1 MNNQQKTIS
10 RIVEYSGIGLFNGEG
25 VKLRFKPAPANT
37 GIKFIRTDIES
48 QPKVSANVET
58 LSGSNRM
65 ISLGEEGVGVKS
77 VEHVMAALA
86 GLGIDNIEI
95 EINGNEVP
103 AGDGSSLVFTQLL
116 KGTGIKTLEEPKN
129 IFYLQEELKVS
140 DGDSSILAVPYDKGL
155 SFSYILDFNGS
166 FLNRQCFEIE
176 MTEDNFSTEIAPART
191 FGLSTIIEEYRKRG
205 WGKGVTDEN
214 SLILNEDGTI
224 TKPLSMTPANLRFP
238 DECVRHKILDIIGDL
253 YLTNLTLHARIVATK
268 SGHYLNTCMAEK
280 IFESSKKRVHS

>member
-10 RIVEYSGIGLFNGEG
+10 RIVEYSGVGLFTGEE

-37 GIKFIRTDIES
+37 GIKFIRTDIAS

-65 ISLGEEGVGVKS
+65 ISLGEKRVGVES

-103 AGDGSSLVFTQLL
+103 AGDGSSLLFTQLL

-129 IFYLQEELKVS
+129 IFCLQEELKVNN
-140 DGDSSILAVPYDKGL
+140 GDASILALPYNKGL
-155 SFSYILDFNGS
+155 SLSYILDFNGS

-176 MTEDNFSTEIAPART
+176 MTENNFSTEIAPART
-191 FGLSTIIEEYRKRG
+191 FGLSTIIEEYKKRG

-238 DECVRHKILDIIGDL
+238 NECVRHKILDIIGDL
-253 YLTNLTLHARIVATK
+253 YLINLTLHARIVATK
-268 SGHYLNTCMAEK
+268 SGHYLNTCMAKK
-280 IFESSKKRVHS
+280 IFESSKKQVHS

>member
-10 RIVEYSGIGLFNGEG
+10 RIVEYSGVGLFTGEES
-25 VKLRFKPAPANT
+25 KLRFKPAPANT
-37 GIKFIRTDIES
+37 GVKFIRTDIAS

-65 ISLGEEGVGVKS
+65 ISLGEKGAGVKS

-103 AGDGSSLVFTQLL
+103 AGDGSSLLFTQLL
-116 KGTGIKTLEEPKN
+116 KSTGIKTLEEPKN
-129 IFYLQEELKVS
+129 IFCLQEELKVS
-140 DGDSSILAVPYDKGL
+140 NGDASIIALPYDKGL
-155 SFSYILDFNGS
+155 SLSYILDFNGS

-176 MTEDNFSTEIAPART
+176 MTENNFSTEIAPART
-191 FGLSTIIEEYRKRG
+191 FGLSTIIEEYKKRG

-224 TKPLSMTPANLRFP
+224 TKPLSMTPADLRFP
-238 DECVRHKILDIIGDL
+238 NECVRHKILDIIGDL

-280 IFESSKKRVHS
+280 IFESSKKQVHS

>member
-10 RIVEYSGIGLFNGEG
+10 RIVEYSGIGLFTGEG

-37 GIKFIRTDIES
+37 GIKFIRTDIAS
-48 QPKVSANVET
+48 QPEVLANVET

-65 ISLGEEGVGVKS
+65 VSLGEEGVGVKS

-86 GLGIDNIEI
+86 GLSIDNIEI

-155 SFSYILDFNGS
+155 SLSYILDFNGS

-280 IFESSKKRVHS
+280 ILESSKKQVHS

>member
-10 RIVEYSGIGLFNGEG
+10 RIVEYSGIGLFTGEG

-65 ISLGEEGVGVKS
+65 VSLGEEGVGVKS

-155 SFSYILDFNGS
+155 SLSYILDFNGS

-280 IFESSKKRVHS
+280 IFESSKKQVHS

>member
-1 MNNQQKTIS
+1 LNNQQKTIS
-10 RIVEYSGIGLFNGEG
+10 RIVEYSGVGLFTGEG

-37 GIKFIRTDIES
+37 GIKFIRTDIAR

-65 ISLGEEGVGVKS
+65 ISLGERGVGVRS

-103 AGDGSSLVFTQLL
+103 AGDGSSLLFTQLL

-129 IFYLQEELKVS
+129 IFCLQEELKVS
-140 DGDSSILAVPYDKGL
+140 SGDASILALPYDKGL
-155 SFSYILDFNGS
+155 SLSYILDFNGS

-176 MTEDNFSTEIAPART
+176 MTENNFSTEIAPART
-191 FGLSTIIEEYRKRG
+191 FGLSTIIEEYKKRG

-238 DECVRHKILDIIGDL
+238 NECVRHKILDIIGDL

-280 IFESSKKRVHS
+280 IFESSKKQVHN

>member
-1 MNNQQKTIS
+1 LNSQQKTIS
-10 RIVEYSGIGLFNGEG
+10 RIVEYSGIGLFTGKG
-25 VKLRFKPAPANT
+25 VKLRFNPAPANT
-37 GIKFIRTDIES
+37 GIKFIRTDIAS
-48 QPKVSANVET
+48 QPKVPANVET

-65 ISLGEEGVGVKS
+65 VSLGKNGIGVKS

-103 AGDGSSLVFTQLL
+103 AGDGSSLLFTQLL

-129 IFYLQEELKVS
+129 IFCLQEELKVS
-140 DGDSSILAVPYDKGL
+140 NGDASILALPYEKGL
-155 SFSYILDFNGS
+155 SLSYILDFNGS

-176 MTEDNFSTEIAPART
+176 MTENNFSTEIAPART

-280 IFESSKKRVHS
+280 ILESSKKQVHS

>member
-1 MNNQQKTIS
+1 LNNQQKTIS
-10 RIVEYSGIGLFNGEG
+10 RIVEYSGVGLFTGEE

-37 GIKFIRTDIES
+37 GVKFIRTDIAS

-65 ISLGEEGVGVKS
+65 ISLGEKGVGVKS

-103 AGDGSSLVFTQLL
+103 AGDGSSLLFTQLL

-129 IFYLQEELKVS
+129 IFCLQEELKVNN
-140 DGDSSILAVPYDKGL
+140 GDASILALPYDKGL
-155 SFSYILDFNGS
+155 SLSYILDYNGS

-176 MTEDNFSTEIAPART
+176 MTENNFSTEIAPART
-191 FGLSTIIEEYRKRG
+191 FGLSTIIEEYKKRG

-238 DECVRHKILDIIGDL
+238 NECVRHKILDIIGDL

-280 IFESSKKRVHS
+280 IFESSKKQVHS

>member
-10 RIVEYSGIGLFNGEG
+10 RIVEYSGVGLFTGEG

-37 GIKFIRTDIES
+37 GIKFIRTDIAS

-65 ISLGEEGVGVKS
+65 ISLGKNGVGVKS

-103 AGDGSSLVFTQLL
+103 AGDGSSLLFTQLL

-129 IFYLQEELKVS
+129 IFCLQEELKVS
-140 DGDSSILAVPYDKGL
+140 NGDASILALPYDKGL
-155 SFSYILDFNGS
+155 SLSYILDFNGS

-176 MTEDNFSTEIAPART
+176 MTENNFSTEIAPART
-191 FGLSTIIEEYRKRG
+191 FGLSTIIEEYKKRG

-224 TKPLSMTPANLRFP
+224 TKPLSMAPANLRFP
-238 DECVRHKILDIIGDL
+238 NECVRHKILDIIGDL

-280 IFESSKKRVHS
+280 IFESSKKQVHS

>member
-1 MNNQQKTIS
+1 MNNQQRTIS
-10 RIVEYSGIGLFNGEG
+10 RIVEYSGIGLFTGEG

-37 GIKFIRTDIES
+37 GIKFIRTDIAS
-48 QPKVSANVET
+48 QPEVLANVET

-65 ISLGEEGVGVKS
+65 VSLGEEGVGVKS

-155 SFSYILDFNGS
+155 SLSYILDFNGS

-191 FGLSTIIEEYRKRG
+191 FGLYTIIEEYRKRG

-224 TKPLSMTPANLRFP
+224 TKPLSMAPANLRFP

-280 IFESSKKRVHS
+280 ILESSKKQVHS

>member
-1 MNNQQKTIS
+1 MNSQQKTIS
-10 RIVEYSGIGLFNGEG
+10 RIVEYSGIGLFTGKG
-25 VKLRFKPAPANT
+25 VKLRFNPAPANT
-37 GIKFIRTDIES
+37 GIKFIRTDIAS
-48 QPKVSANVET
+48 QPKVPANVET

-65 ISLGEEGVGVKS
+65 VSLGKNGIGVKS

-103 AGDGSSLVFTQLL
+103 AGDGSSLLFTQLL

-129 IFYLQEELKVS
+129 IFCLQEELKVS
-140 DGDSSILAVPYDKGL
+140 NGDASILALPYDKGL
-155 SFSYILDFNGS
+155 SLSYILDFNGS

-176 MTEDNFSTEIAPART
+176 MTENNFSTEIAPART

-238 DECVRHKILDIIGDL
+238 DECIRHKILDIIGDL

-280 IFESSKKRVHS
+280 IFESSKKQVHS

>member
-1 MNNQQKTIS
+1 MNSQQKTIS
-10 RIVEYSGIGLFNGEG
+10 RIVEYSGIGLFTGKG
-25 VKLRFKPAPANT
+25 VKLRFNPAPANT
-37 GIKFIRTDIES
+37 GIKFIRTDIAS
-48 QPKVSANVET
+48 QPKVPANVET
-58 LSGSNRM
+58 LSGSDRM
-65 ISLGEEGVGVKS
+65 TSLGEEGVGVKS
-77 VEHVMAALA
+77 IEHVMAALA

-103 AGDGSSLVFTQLL
+103 AGDGSSLLFTQLL

-129 IFYLQEELKVS
+129 IFCLQEELKVS
-140 DGDSSILAVPYDKGL
+140 NGDASILALPYDKGL
-155 SFSYILDFNGS
+155 FLSYILDFNGS

-176 MTEDNFSTEIAPART
+176 MTENNFSTEIAPART

-238 DECVRHKILDIIGDL
+238 DECIRHKILDIIGDL

-280 IFESSKKRVHS
+280 IFESSKKQVHS

>member
-1 MNNQQKTIS
+1 MNNQQKTIA
-10 RIVEYSGIGLFNGEG
+10 RIVEYSGVGLFTGEE

-37 GIKFIRTDIES
+37 GIKFIRTDIAS
-48 QPKVSANVET
+48 QPNVSANVET

-65 ISLGEEGVGVKS
+65 ISLGEKGVGVKS

-95 EINGNEVP
+95 EINSNEVP
-103 AGDGSSLVFTQLL
+103 AGDGSSLLFTQLL

-129 IFYLQEELKVS
+129 IFCLQEELKVS
-140 DGDSSILAVPYDKGL
+140 NGDASILALPYDKGL
-155 SFSYILDFNGS
+155 SLSYILDFNGS

-176 MTEDNFSTEIAPART
+176 MTENNFSTEIAPART
-191 FGLSTIIEEYRKRG
+191 FGLSTIIEEYKKRG

-214 SLILNEDGTI
+214 SLILNKDGTI
-224 TKPLSMTPANLRFP
+224 TKPLSMTPSNLRNP
-238 DECVRHKILDIIGDL
+238 NECIRHKKLDIIDDL
-253 YLTNLTLHARIVATK
+253 YLSILTLHARIVATK

-280 IFESSKKRVHS
+280 IFESSKKQVHS

>member
-1 MNNQQKTIS
+1 MNNQQRTIS
-10 RIVEYSGIGLFNGEG
+10 RIVEYSGIGLFTGEG

-65 ISLGEEGVGVKS
+65 VSLGEEGVGVKS

-155 SFSYILDFNGS
+155 SLSYILDFNGS

-280 IFESSKKRVHS
+280 IFESSKKQVHS

>member
-1 MNNQQKTIS
+1 MNSQQKTIS
-10 RIVEYSGIGLFNGEG
+10 RIVEYSGVGLFTGEK
-25 VKLRFKPAPANT
+25 VKLRFNPAPANT
-37 GIKFIRTDIES
+37 GIKFIRTDIAS
-48 QPKVSANVET
+48 QPKVPANVET
-58 LSGSNRM
+58 LSGSKRM
-65 ISLGEEGVGVKS
+65 VSLGKNGIGVKS

-103 AGDGSSLVFTQLL
+103 AGDGSSLLFTQLL
-116 KGTGIKTLEEPKN
+116 KGTGIKPLEEPKN
-129 IFYLQEELKVS
+129 IFCLQEELKVS
-140 DGDSSILAVPYDKGL
+140 NGDASILALPYDKGL
-155 SFSYILDFNGS
+155 FLSYILDFNGS

-176 MTEDNFSTEIAPART
+176 MTENNFSTEIAPART
-191 FGLSTIIEEYRKRG
+191 FGLSTIIEEYKKRG

-224 TKPLSMTPANLRFP
+224 TKPLSKTPANLRFP
-238 DECVRHKILDIIGDL
+238 DECIRHKILDIIGDL

-280 IFESSKKRVHS
+280 ILESSKKQVHS

>member
-1 MNNQQKTIS
+1 MDNQQKTIS
-10 RIVEYSGIGLFNGEG
+10 RIVEYSGVGLFTGEE
-25 VKLRFKPAPANT
+25 VKLRFKPASAYT
-37 GIKFIRTDIES
+37 GIKFIRTDIAS

-65 ISLGEEGVGVKS
+65 ISLGEKGVGVKS

-95 EINGNEVP
+95 EINSNEVP
-103 AGDGSSLVFTQLL
+103 AGDGSSLLFTQLL

-129 IFYLQEELKVS
+129 IFCLQEELKVS
-140 DGDSSILAVPYDKGL
+140 NGDASILALPYDKGL
-155 SFSYILDFNGS
+155 SLSYILDFNGS

-176 MTEDNFSTEIAPART
+176 MTENNFSTEIAPART
-191 FGLSTIIEEYRKRG
+191 FGLSTIIDEYKKRG

-224 TKPLSMTPANLRFP
+224 TKPLSMAPANLRFP
-238 DECVRHKILDIIGDL
+238 NECVRHKILDIIGDL

-280 IFESSKKRVHS
+280 IFESSKKQVHS

>member
-65 ISLGEEGVGVKS
+65 VSLGEEGVGVKS

-103 AGDGSSLVFTQLL
+103 AGDGSSLLFTQLL
-116 KGTGIKTLEEPKN
+116 KGTGIKPLEEPKN
-129 IFYLQEELKVS
+129 IFCLQEELKVS
-140 DGDSSILAVPYDKGL
+140 NGDASILALPYEKGL
-155 SFSYILDFNGS
+155 SLSYILDFNGS

-176 MTEDNFSTEIAPART
+176 MTENNFSTEIAPART
-191 FGLSTIIEEYRKRG
+191 FGLSTIIEEYKKRG

-224 TKPLSMTPANLRFP
+224 TKPLSMAPANLRFP

-253 YLTNLTLHARIVATK
+253 CLTNLTLHARIVATK

-280 IFESSKKRVHS
+280 ILESSKRQVHS

>member
-10 RIVEYSGIGLFNGEG
+10 RIVEYSGVGLFTGEES
-25 VKLRFKPAPANT
+25 KLRFKPAPANT
-37 GIKFIRTDIES
+37 GIIFIRTDIAS
-48 QPKVSANVET
+48 QPKVAANVET

-65 ISLGEEGVGVKS
+65 ISLGEKGAGVKS

-103 AGDGSSLVFTQLL
+103 AGDGSSLLFTQLL
-116 KGTGIKTLEEPKN
+116 KSTGIKTLEEPKN
-129 IFYLQEELKVS
+129 IFCLQEELKVS
-140 DGDSSILAVPYDKGL
+140 NGDASIIALPYDKGL
-155 SFSYILDFNGS
+155 SLSYILDFNGS

-176 MTEDNFSTEIAPART
+176 MTENNFSTEIAPART
-191 FGLSTIIEEYRKRG
+191 FGLSTIIEEYKKRG

-224 TKPLSMTPANLRFP
+224 TKPLSMTPADLRFP
-238 DECVRHKILDIIGDL
+238 NECVRHKILDIIGDL

-280 IFESSKKRVHS
+280 IFESSKKQVHS

>member
-10 RIVEYSGIGLFNGEG
+10 RIVEYSGIGLFTGEG

-65 ISLGEEGVGVKS
+65 VSLGEEGVGVKS

-103 AGDGSSLVFTQLL
+103 AGDGSSLLFTQLL
-116 KGTGIKTLEEPKN
+116 KGTGIKTLEEPKK
-129 IFYLQEELKVS
+129 Y
-140 DGDSSILAVPYDKGL
+140 
-155 SFSYILDFNGS
+155 
-166 FLNRQCFEIE
+166 FLP
-176 MTEDNFSTEIAPART
+176 T
-191 FGLSTIIEEYRKRG
+191 G
-205 WGKGVTDEN
+205 
-214 SLILNEDGTI
+214 
-224 TKPLSMTPANLRFP
+224 
-238 DECVRHKILDIIGDL
+238 
-253 YLTNLTLHARIVATK
+253 RIK
-268 SGHYLNTCMAEK
+268 SK
-280 IFESSKKRVHS
+280 QR

>member
-1 MNNQQKTIS
+1 MNSQQKTIS
-10 RIVEYSGIGLFNGEG
+10 RIVEYSGVGLFTGEG
-25 VKLRFKPAPANT
+25 VKLRFNPAPANT
-37 GIKFIRTDIES
+37 GIKFIRTDIAS
-48 QPKVSANVET
+48 QPKVPANVET

-65 ISLGEEGVGVKS
+65 VSLGKNGIGVKS

-103 AGDGSSLVFTQLL
+103 AGDGSSLLFTQLL
-116 KGTGIKTLEEPKN
+116 KGIGIKPLEEPKN
-129 IFYLQEELKVS
+129 IFCLQEELKVS
-140 DGDSSILAVPYDKGL
+140 NGDASILALPYEKGL
-155 SFSYILDFNGS
+155 SLSYILDFNGS

-176 MTEDNFSTEIAPART
+176 MTENNFSTEIAPART
-191 FGLSTIIEEYRKRG
+191 FGLSTIIEEYKKRG

-280 IFESSKKRVHS
+280 IFESSKKQVHS

>member
-1 MNNQQKTIS
+1 LNSQQKTIS
-10 RIVEYSGIGLFNGEG
+10 RIVEYSGIGLFTGKG
-25 VKLRFKPAPANT
+25 VKLRFNPAPANT
-37 GIKFIRTDIES
+37 GIKFIRTDIAS
-48 QPKVSANVET
+48 QPKVPANVET
-58 LSGSNRM
+58 LSGSDRM
-65 ISLGEEGVGVKS
+65 TSLGEEGVGVKS
-77 VEHVMAALA
+77 IEHVMAALA

-103 AGDGSSLVFTQLL
+103 AGDGSSLLFTQLL

-129 IFYLQEELKVS
+129 IFCLQEELKVS
-140 DGDSSILAVPYDKGL
+140 NGDASILALPYDKGL
-155 SFSYILDFNGS
+155 FLSYILDFNGS

-176 MTEDNFSTEIAPART
+176 MTENNFSTEIAPART

-238 DECVRHKILDIIGDL
+238 DECIRHKILDIIGDL

-280 IFESSKKRVHS
+280 IFESSKKQVHS

>member
-1 MNNQQKTIS
+1 MNNQQRTIS
-10 RIVEYSGIGLFNGEG
+10 RIVEYSGVGLFTGKG

-37 GIKFIRTDIES
+37 GIKFIRTDIAS
-48 QPKVSANVET
+48 QPKVSANVEA

-65 ISLGEEGVGVKS
+65 VSLGGEGVGVKS

-103 AGDGSSLVFTQLL
+103 AGDGSSLLFTQLL

-129 IFYLQEELKVS
+129 IFCLQEELKVS
-140 DGDSSILAVPYDKGL
+140 DGDASILALPYDKGL
-155 SFSYILDFNGS
+155 SLSYILDFNGS

-176 MTEDNFSTEIAPART
+176 MTESNFSTEIAPART

-224 TKPLSMTPANLRFP
+224 TKPLSMAPANLRFP

-280 IFESSKKRVHS
+280 IFESSKKQVHN

>member
-1 MNNQQKTIS
+1 LNSQQKTIS
-10 RIVEYSGIGLFNGEG
+10 RIVEYSGVGLFTGEG

-37 GIKFIRTDIES
+37 GIKFIRTDIAS
-48 QPKVSANVET
+48 QPKVPANVET

-65 ISLGEEGVGVKS
+65 VSLGKNGIGVKS

-103 AGDGSSLVFTQLL
+103 AGDGSSLLFTQLL

-129 IFYLQEELKVS
+129 IFCLQEELKVS
-140 DGDSSILAVPYDKGL
+140 NGDASILALPYEKGL
-155 SFSYILDFNGS
+155 SLSYILDFNGS

-176 MTEDNFSTEIAPART
+176 MTENNFNTEIAPART
-191 FGLSTIIEEYRKRG
+191 FGLSTIIEEYKKRG

-238 DECVRHKILDIIGDL
+238 DECIRHKILDIIGDL

-280 IFESSKKRVHS
+280 ILESSKKQVHS

>member
-10 RIVEYSGIGLFNGEG
+10 RIVEYSGIGLFTGEE

-37 GIKFIRTDIES
+37 GINFKRTDIAS

-58 LSGSNRM
+58 LSGSKRL
-65 ISLGEEGVGVKS
+65 ISLGEKGAGVKS
-77 VEHVMAALA
+77 IEHLMAALA

-103 AGDGSSLVFTQLL
+103 AGDGSSLLFMQLL

-129 IFYLQEELKVS
+129 IFCLQEELKVS
-140 DGDSSILAVPYDKGL
+140 DGEASILALPYDKGL
-155 SFSYILDFNGS
+155 SLSYILDFNGS

-176 MTEDNFSTEIAPART
+176 MTENNFSTEIAPART
-191 FGLSTIIEEYRKRG
+191 FGLSTIIEEYKKLG

-214 SLILNEDGTI
+214 SLILHEDGTI
-224 TKPLSMTPANLRFP
+224 TKPLSMSPAKLRFP
-238 DECVRHKILDIIGDL
+238 NECVRHKILDIIGDL

-280 IFESSKKRVHS
+280 IFESSKKQVHN

>member
-10 RIVEYSGIGLFNGEG
+10 RIVEYSGIGLFTGEG

-65 ISLGEEGVGVKS
+65 VSLGEEGVGVKS
-77 VEHVMAALA
+77 IEHVMAALA

-155 SFSYILDFNGS
+155 SLSYILDFNGS

-191 FGLSTIIEEYRKRG
+191 FGLYTIIEEYRKRG

-224 TKPLSMTPANLRFP
+224 TKPLSMAPANLRFP

-280 IFESSKKRVHS
+280 IFESSKKQVHS

>member
-10 RIVEYSGIGLFNGEG
+10 RIVEYSGVGLFTGEG
-25 VKLRFKPAPANT
+25 VKLRFKPASANT

-48 QPKVSANVET
+48 QPKVSANVEN

-65 ISLGEEGVGVKS
+65 VSLGEKGVGVKS

-103 AGDGSSLVFTQLL
+103 AGDGSSLLFTQLL

-129 IFYLQEELKVS
+129 IFCLQEELKVS
-140 DGDSSILAVPYDKGL
+140 DGDASIEAFPYNKGL
-155 SFSYILDFNGS
+155 SLSYILDFNGS

-176 MTEDNFSTEIAPART
+176 MTENNFSTEIAPART

-280 IFESSKKRVHS
+280 IFESSKRQVHR

>member
-1 MNNQQKTIS
+1 MNKQQKTIS
-10 RIVEYSGIGLFNGEG
+10 RIVEYSGVGLFTGEE

-37 GIKFIRTDIES
+37 GIKFMRTDIEG
-48 QPKVSANVET
+48 QPKVSANVES

-65 ISLGEEGVGVKS
+65 VSLEEKGVGVKS

-103 AGDGSSLVFTQLL
+103 AGDGSSLLFTQLL

-129 IFYLQEELKVS
+129 IFCLQEELKVS
-140 DGDSSILAVPYDKGL
+140 DGDASIEAFPYNKGL
-155 SFSYILDFNGS
+155 SLSYILDFNGS

-176 MTEDNFSTEIAPART
+176 MTENNFSTEIAPART

-224 TKPLSMTPANLRFP
+224 TKPLSMAPANLRFP

-280 IFESSKKRVHS
+280 IIESSKKQVHS